1 MWFISYRHSARRDEG
16 GVKFVRG
23 EAEAV
28 AERQML
34 ESLGYIIER
43 IGQTSR
49 ARIEA
54 LLDGTLTDRN
64 KDALN

>member
-1 MWFISYRHSARRDEG
+1 MRD
-16 GVKFVRG
+16 

-28 AERQML
+28 AARQML
-34 ESLGYIIER
+34 EALGYIIER

-54 LLDGTLTDRN
+54 LLGRTLTDRN
-64 KDALN
+64 KDSLN

>member
-1 MWFISYRHSARRDEG
+1 M
-16 GVKFVRG
+16 RG